1 MFNPFKPH
9 IVQLYTG
16 DYAIRKL
23 QGFLWVYIDSKNNT
37 DHNGKY
43 WWYGKVYVIKYCG
56 YPTLEAAEAILVEL
70 QIKKPIFS
78 KRVIL

>member
-37 DHNGKY
+37 DHNG
-43 WWYGKVYVIKYCG
+43 
-56 YPTLEAAEAILVEL
+56 
-70 QIKKPIFS
+70 
-78 KRVIL
+78 